1 MQVFKVFFKVLKK
14 KSFTALMFLVIF
26 MSISVSMTKSESPD
40 TMFEDMTLTL
50 AVFDEDNTEESKAL
64 IEFLGTKH
72 EIKTM
77 QYDKDRLT
85 DLLFYM
91 NIDYAFTIEK
101 GYGEKLANGETQGL
115 FTNMYLSKTYA
126 GVYMDSKLGEYTG
139 AVRAYILSGCDTA
152 QAVSKANDTLSQ
164 ETQVS
169 KISFGAG
176 NENTD
181 YPRNFSD
188 YFRFMPYILMS
199 MLLSALTPVL
209 MTMNR
214 KDIRFRT
221 NCSCIS
227 TMSYTVQLFVSS
239 AVFVIVIWAIF
250 MIAGMFMY
258 GGIYSGRAWIAV
270 FNSLIFSL
278 ASAAIAVL
286 VSTLTSSENMVNLI
300 VQVLGLG
307 MSFISGVFVLQSLLS
322 ESVLAAARFFPA
334 YWYIKVNDM
343 LAGRQVYDGREA
355 AICLAIE
362 GGFALMFGAVAM
374 LITKLKREKAL

>member
-1 MQVFKVFFKVLKK
+1 MLKK
-14 KSFTALMFLVIF
+14 KSFTALMFIVVF
-26 MSISVSMTKSESPD
+26 MFISVSMAKSESPD
-40 TMFEDMTLTL
+40 TKFEDMTLTL
-50 AVFDEDNTEESKAL
+50 AVFDEDGTEESRAL
-64 IEFLGTKH
+64 TEYLGSKH
-72 EIKTM
+72 KIKTM
-77 QYDKDRLT
+77 GYNKDKLT
-85 DLLFYM
+85 DMLFYQVV
-91 NIDYAFTIEK
+91 DYAFTIDK
-101 GYGEKLANGETQGL
+101 GYAEKLTNGETEGL
-115 FTNMYLSKTYA
+115 FTNMYLGRTYA
-126 GVYMDSKLGEYTG
+126 DVYMDSTLSEYTNT
-139 AVRAYILSGCDTA
+139 VQAYMISGCTA
-152 QAVSKANDTLSQ
+152 QEALSKADDVLSQ
-164 ETQVS
+164 ETPVT
-169 KISFGAG
+169 KISFGS
-176 NENTD
+176 ENKD
-181 YPRNFSD
+181 YSRNFSE
-188 YFRFMPYILMS
+188 YFRFMPYILISVM
-199 MLLSALTPVL
+199 LSALSPVL
-209 MTMNR
+209 MAMNR

-286 VSTLTSSENMVNLI
+286 VSTLMASENMVSLI

-343 LAGRQVYDGREA
+343 LAGRQVYDGGEVA
-355 AICLAIE
+355 VCLAIE
-362 GGFALMFGAVAM
+362 GGFALVIGIVAM
-374 LITKLKREKAL
+374 LITKLKREKAM